1 MVYIEQ
7 YPNISSLEVN
17 QDITD
22 TQREIDNYRDE
33 LQVVERNP
41 AENKVQIY
49 MLQGKI
55 HKREE
60 FIEGLIAI
68 LAGREEVKP

>member
-55 HKREE
+55 
-60 FIEGLIAI
+60 LY
-68 LAGREEVKP
+68 